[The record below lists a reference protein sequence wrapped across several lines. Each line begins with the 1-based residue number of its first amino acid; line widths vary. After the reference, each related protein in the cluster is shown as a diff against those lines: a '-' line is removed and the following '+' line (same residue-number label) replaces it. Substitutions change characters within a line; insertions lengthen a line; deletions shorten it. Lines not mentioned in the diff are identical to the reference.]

1 MNDVQALTKPEQCR
15 FIFLSISSLPLTL
28 PMPELFHVN
37 EKHGCGAT
45 IKLDTGEHC
54 LVSIAQWGV
63 IVRSYRSDSFLK
75 GDFGSFFGPILFEER
90 GLYEVVKIAMLL
102 DIEYAD
108 ASSPLELKNP
118 ILYAFAKAIWMCAS
132 DEHVSVVL
140 NEAKSNAQKIEN
152 IDVATLHWA
161 NQRSKTRKAAQKIQT
176 PSYGVIFSDNPIQ
189 GRDLTQSEIQSW
201 ADVSNNLFEENGI
214 PCRILQIV
222 GKNGTILWPPT

>member
-1 MNDVQALTKPEQCR
+1 
-15 FIFLSISSLPLTL
+15 
-28 PMPELFHVN
+28 MPELFHVD

-54 LVSIAQWGV
+54 LVSLAQWGV

-108 ASSPLELKNP
+108 ASSPLKLQNP
-118 ILYAFAKAIWMCAS
+118 ILYAFAKAISMCVS
-132 DEHVSVVL
+132 DKHVGVVL
-140 NEAKSNAQKIEN
+140 NEAKSKVQNVTN
-152 IDVATLHWA
+152 ILATLHWV
-161 NQRSKTRKAAQKIQT
+161 NQRSKTGKAEQKLQT
-176 PSYGVIFSDNPIQ
+176 PSYGVIFSDDPTQ

-201 ADVSNNLFEENGI
+201 ADMSNNLFEENGF

-222 GKNGTILWPPT
+222 GENGAILWPPT

>member
-1 MNDVQALTKPEQCR
+1 
-15 FIFLSISSLPLTL
+15 
-28 PMPELFHVN
+28 MPELFHID

-45 IKLDTGEHC
+45 ITLDTGQHC
-54 LVSIAQWGV
+54 LVSIARRGV

-75 GDFGSFFGPILFEER
+75 GDFGSFFGPILFEQR
-90 GLYEVVKIAMLL
+90 GIYEVAKIAMLL

-108 ASSPLELKNP
+108 ASSPLELNNP
-118 ILYAFAKAIWMCAS
+118 ILHAFAKAIWLCAS
-132 DEHVSVVL
+132 DEHVGNVL
-140 NEAKSNAQKIEN
+140 SEARANAQKIEI

-161 NQRSKTRKAAQKIQT
+161 SQRSKTSKATQNIQT
-176 PSYGVIFSDNPIQ
+176 ASYGVIFSDDASQ

-222 GKNGTILWPPT
+222 GKNGTILWPPI

>member
-1 MNDVQALTKPEQCR
+1 MQCR
-15 FIFLSISSLPLTL
+15 FIFQSFSSFLLML
-28 PMPELFHVN
+28 PMPELFHID

-54 LVSIAQWGV
+54 LVSVAQWGI

-75 GDFGSFFGPILFEER
+75 GDYGSFFGPILFEER
-90 GLYEVVKIAMLL
+90 GLYEVIKIAMIL

-118 ILYAFAKAIWMCAS
+118 ILYAFAKAISMCVS

-140 NEAKSNAQKIEN
+140 NEAKSNAQKMEN
-152 IDVATLHWA
+152 IDLATLHWA
-161 NQRSKTRKAAQKIQT
+161 NRRYKTRKAPQKLQT
-176 PSYGVIFSDNPIQ
+176 SSYGVIFSDDPIED
-189 GRDLTQSEIQSW
+189 RDLTQSEIQSW
-201 ADVSNNLFEENGI
+201 ADMSNNMFEENGI